1 MAKTETA
8 GVTKIIPALT
18 ARTQFGRI
26 LESVTENQDRFLVS
40 KRGEAKAVIL
50 SVEDYL
56 RNIVQ
61 QPESL
66 RKLQDAA
73 ATAGTD
79 RLTIEEID
87 AEIAAHRKGL

>member
-8 GVTKIIPALT
+8 GVAKGVHALT
-18 ARTQFGRI
+18 ARTQCGRI

-66 RKLQDAA
+66 HKLQDAA

-79 RLTIEEID
+79 RLTMEEID
-87 AEIAAHRKGL
+87 AEIAAHRRGL